1 MKAEND
7 KRNVRTSVTMTQK
20 DSETIAKNAKERGLS
35 VSSYMVLSSVHPNQN
50 TPETMIKYQN
60 MINHVCMIMEE
71 VLQSFLPRL
80 RALPGKVC
88 VFLYGSGH
96 QRNSSASRV

>member
-7 KRNVRTSVTMTQK
+7 KRNVRTSVTMTQN

-50 TPETMIKYQN
+50 TPETMVKYQN
-60 MINHVCMIMEE
+60 IINYVCMIMEE
-71 VLQSFLPRL
+71 VAPERIDEVRKEAEDIWSL
-80 RALPGKVC
+80 
-88 VFLYGSGH
+88 
-96 QRNSSASRV
+96 

>member
-50 TPETMIKYQN
+50 TPETMVKYQN
-60 MINHVCMIMEE
+60 MVNHICMIMEE
-71 VLQSFLPRL
+71 VAPERIDEVRKEAEAIWSL
-80 RALPGKVC
+80 
-88 VFLYGSGH
+88 
-96 QRNSSASRV
+96 

>member
-20 DSETIAKNAKERGLS
+20 DSETIAKNAKEKGLS

-50 TPETMIKYQN
+50 TPETMAKYQN
-60 MINHVCMIMEE
+60 IINHVCRIVEE
-71 VLQSFLPRL
+71 VAPERIDEVRKEAEVIWSL
-80 RALPGKVC
+80 
-88 VFLYGSGH
+88 
-96 QRNSSASRV
+96 